1 MKRLA
6 AINHALTSG
15 VVLRSGQPLGIAVA
29 DVVCRLVVDGKT
41 LGELRDVT
49 YRGPDGRPR
58 EGRVVPAEWFIRLNR
73 AIEVGAFERLTV
85 KEIVARILQPPPAAG
100 SGDAS
105 AVASASP
112 ETT

>member
-15 VVLRSGQPLGIAVA
+15 AVLRSGQPLGMAVA
-29 DVVCRLVVDGKT
+29 DIVCRLVVDGKM

-58 EGRVVPAEWFIRLNR
+58 EGLVVPPEWFIRLNR
-73 AIEVGAFERLTV
+73 AIEVGAFERLSV
-85 KEIVARILQPPPAAG
+85 KEIVARILQPPPAAS

-112 ETT
+112 EIT